1 MASRKKHLLKIII
14 LGDSGVGKTSLLVRY
29 VKKQFNPAYRATIGA
44 DFLSKEV
51 EIENKLVTL
60 QIWDTAGQE
69 RFQGLGNAF
78 FRGADACVLVYDV
91 TAESSFNRLDD
102 WREAFVTQAGLNDAS
117 NYPFMVI
124 GNKIDEEKNR
134 QVLKKRAEK
143 WCQEHGNVQYH
154 ETSAKEATNVEQA
167 FQELTK
173 LALKNVEEEPAPE
186 IQSEIVGID
195 RPAKP
200 ADSGCAC

>member
-1 MASRKKHLLKIII
+1 MASRKKHLLKIVI

-29 VKKQFNPAYRATIGA
+29 VKKQFNAAYKATIGA

-51 EIENKLVTL
+51 EVENKLVTL

-78 FRGADACVLVYDV
+78 FRGADACVIVFDV
-91 TAESSFNRLDD
+91 TVENSFNRLEE
-102 WREAFVTQAGLNDAS
+102 WREAFVSQAGLKDPA

-124 GNKIDEEKNR
+124 GNKIDDEKNR
-134 QVLKKRAEK
+134 VILKKRVEK
-143 WCQEHGNVQYH
+143 WSTEHGNLPYY
-154 ETSAKEATNVEQA
+154 ETSAKEAINVETA

-173 LALKNVEEEPAPE
+173 IALKKFEDDTTMNEIPSEVVTIEKPKEEPK
-186 IQSEIVGID
+186 S
-195 RPAKP
+195 
-200 ADSGCAC
+200 CC

>member
-29 VKKQFNPAYRATIGA
+29 VKKQFTTAYKATIGA

-51 EIENKLVTL
+51 EVENKLVTL

-91 TAESSFNRLDD
+91 TNETSFTRLEE
-102 WREAFVTQAGLNDAS
+102 WREAFITQAGLNDPA
-117 NYPFMVI
+117 NYPFMII
-124 GNKIDEEKNR
+124 GNKIDDEKGR
-134 QVLKKRAEK
+134 IVVKRRAEK
-143 WCQEHGNVQYH
+143 WCQEHNNVPYF
-154 ETSAKEATNVEQA
+154 ETSAKEAINVETS

-173 LALKNVEEEPAPE
+173 VALKKFEDEPSIDIPTE
-186 IQSEIVGID
+186 VVGLTD
-195 RPAKP
+195 KP
-200 ADSGCAC
+200 AQPQGGCGC